1 MAGHVTYACQCLNVK
16 IHLANKYYLEGHEK
30 FRRDKFTRLKEP
42 PIEGWKFELSMDGVT
57 VEYASLICLRIIMD
71 NPKGWV
77 TVSCHN
83 CSTGDVYS
91 VKRPNTKIAY
101 PFDNSLL
108 SKFGDQVI
116 IHKGTIFGSEID
128 KLKKKATYSSTFHIV
143 LNPDLPITHASQ
155 EDEDDT
161 YGFGLKKEHKH
172 VQQLLR
178 QSLIDLE
185 EITEKRIQEFQRE
198 QEMLLVREK
207 EKAAYDSAILWQ
219 RMKEIAKTVQ
229 EEEQRVRRLALQKT
243 KNGVTDQILFNR
255 IMSEEEKDGVIKD
268 TALDATETEM
278 KRRESHVHFAQSNS
292 YEPASGTTIEQ
303 RRRSSAFK
311 RDLFGGFGA
320 PIHHSR
326 RRSSHVLDESAIANS
341 FKNAYPLEPVPEMPQ
356 LHRRRSS
363 LVSSQQHHH
372 RRNLHPLA
380 VANHHVHP
388 LAPPCSNASSLWEDD
403 QENASKADDDS
414 SEEELFS
421 LDEDMQDPDEYSPLQ
436 SRKLSSKRRPSSKYI
451 EFEEEEEKHD
461 KEGYGQQPTPRKHAD
476 KANSHDEQQDHS
488 FATSVPIT
496 IHHPPA
502 FPVKNKT
509 EDMQT
514 SVQKKHP
521 SSSFIQRP
529 TYLNPARDRRP
540 SFVGFDY
547 AEADRRAS
555 LNFPPLDLKRNSVHH
570 AMPTSYQKDDHTQQ
584 QHLSSNKNKIELELE
599 EEDDTEQ
606 DQNGPMIPPHILAA
620 HAVADETEALF
631 GSMPRN
637 STRHRPLE

>member
-1 MAGHVTYACQCLNVK
+1 MGGHVTYACNCLNVK

-30 FRRDKFTRLKEP
+30 FRRDKFIRLEEP

-57 VEYASLICLRIIMD
+57 VEYASLIRLRIIMD
-71 NPKGWV
+71 NPEGWV

-91 VKRPNTKIAY
+91 VKRPNTKITY
-101 PFDNSLL
+101 PYSDSLL

-116 IHKGTIFGSEID
+116 LHKGTIFGPEID
-128 KLKKKATYSSTFHIV
+128 RLQKKATYSSTFHII
-143 LNPDLPITHASQ
+143 LNPDLPITHVSQ
-155 EDEDDT
+155 EDEDDA
-161 YGFGLKKEHKH
+161 YGHELKKQHKH

-207 EKAAYDSAILWQ
+207 EKATYDSAILWQ

-255 IMSEEEKDGVIKD
+255 IMSEEEQDQTIQD
-268 TALDATETEM
+268 TALDAAEIEM
-278 KRRESHVHFAQSNS
+278 KRGESHVHFAQSDS
-292 YEPASGTTIEQ
+292 YEPAEQ

-326 RRSSHVLDESAIANS
+326 RRSSYVLDESAIANS
-341 FKNAYPLEPVPEMPQ
+341 FKNTHPLEPVPEMPQ

-363 LVSSQQHHH
+363 LVSPLSQQQH
-372 RRNLHPLA
+372 NLHPLA
-380 VANHHVHP
+380 EANHHVHP
-388 LAPPCSNASSLWEDD
+388 LAPPAAVAAPTCSNASSSWED
-403 QENASKADDDS
+403 ASKADSDS
-414 SEEELFS
+414 SEEELFP
-421 LDEDMQDPDEYSPLQ
+421 LDEDMLDPDEHSPLQ
-436 SRKLSSKRRPSSKYI
+436 SRRLSSKRRPSSKYI
-451 EFEEEEEKHD
+451 EFEED
-461 KEGYGQQPTPRKHAD
+461 AQQDDQQQPKSKERAGKSDPHE
-476 KANSHDEQQDHS
+476 EQQEDHS

-502 FPVKNKT
+502 FSVKNKT

-514 SVQKKHP
+514 SVHKKHP
-521 SSSFIQRP
+521 SSSFIQQP
-529 TYLNPARDRRP
+529 TYLVPAAAGRKP

-555 LNFPPLDLKRNSVHH
+555 LNFPPLDLKRNSIHH
-570 AMPTSYQKDDHTQQ
+570 AVSTSRPKDDHTQQQ

-599 EEDDTEQ
+599 EDDDDTEQ
-606 DQNGPMIPPHILAA
+606 GQDGPMIPPHILAA
-620 HAVADETEALF
+620 HTITDEAEALF
-631 GSMPRN
+631 GSVPRN